1 MSLLEE
7 QMAQIPIHDP
17 VTAHQGQPVLMGG
30 APINRAR
37 AALVMIHGRG
47 ATAQSML
54 ALASELP
61 HSDFIYV
68 APQAADNTWYPH
80 SFLNPIPSNEPYL
93 SSALRAVGEVL
104 THLSDA
110 GIAFDRMLLLGFSQG
125 ACLALEY
132 AARFARRY
140 GAVIGLSGGLIGPDG
155 TPRNYSGSLAGTPV
169 FLGCSSSD
177 FHIPAARVL
186 YTAQVL
192 RGIGGQ
198 VTERLYPNMG
208 HMINA
213 DELEHTRAMMRDVL
227 DAAMR

>member
-1 MSLLEE
+1 M
-7 QMAQIPIHDP
+7 MAQVPTNEP

-30 APINRAR
+30 VLINRAR

-61 HSDFIYV
+61 HPDFIYV

-80 SFLNPIPSNEPYL
+80 SFLNPIASNEPYL

-104 THLSDA
+104 THLVEA
-110 GIAFDRMLLLGFSQG
+110 GLPHERVLLLGFSQG

-140 GAVIGLSGGLIGPDG
+140 GGVVGLSGGLIGPEG
-155 TPRNYSGSLAGTPV
+155 TPRNYAGSLDGTPV
-169 FLGCSSSD
+169 FLGCSDND

-186 YTAQVL
+186 HSAHVMRRL
-192 RGIGGQ
+192 GGQ
-198 VTERLYPNMG
+198 VTERLYPNLG
-208 HMINA
+208 HTIND
-213 DELEHTRAMMRDVL
+213 DELEHVRTLMNN
-227 DAAMR
+227 AASSASG

>member
-1 MSLLEE
+1 M
-7 QMAQIPIHDP
+7 MAQVPTNDP

-61 HSDFIYV
+61 HPEFIYV
-68 APQAADNTWYPH
+68 APQAAENTWYPH

-104 THLSDA
+104 THLVDA
-110 GIAFDRMLLLGFSQG
+110 GLPHERVLLLGFSQG

-140 GAVIGLSGGLIGPDG
+140 GAVVGLSGGLIGPEG
-155 TPRNYSGSLAGTPV
+155 TPRSYAGSLDGTPV
-169 FLGCSSSD
+169 FLGCSDND

-186 YTAQVL
+186 HSAHVMRRL
-192 RGIGGQ
+192 GGQ
-198 VTERLYPNMG
+198 VTERLYPNLG
-208 HMINA
+208 HTINE
-213 DELEHTRAMMRDVL
+213 DELEHVRTLMNN
-227 DAAMR
+227 AASSASR

>member
-1 MSLLEE
+1 M
-7 QMAQIPIHDP
+7 MAQVPTNDP

-61 HSDFIYV
+61 HPEFIYV

-104 THLSDA
+104 THLVEA
-110 GIAFDRMLLLGFSQG
+110 GLPHERVLLLGFSQG

-140 GAVIGLSGGLIGPDG
+140 GAVVGLSGGLIGPEG
-155 TPRNYSGSLAGTPV
+155 TPRRYAGSLDGTPV
-169 FLGCSSSD
+169 FLGCSDND

-186 YTAQVL
+186 HSAHVMRRL
-192 RGIGGQ
+192 GGQ
-198 VTERLYPNMG
+198 VTERLYPNLG
-208 HMINA
+208 HTINE
-213 DELEHTRAMMRDVL
+213 DELEHVRTLMNN
-227 DAAMR
+227 AASSASR

>member
-1 MSLLEE
+1 M
-7 QMAQIPIHDP
+7 MAQVPTNEP

-30 APINRAR
+30 VLINRAR

-61 HSDFIYV
+61 HPDFIYV

-80 SFLNPIPSNEPYL
+80 SFLNPIASNEPYL

-104 THLSDA
+104 THLVEA
-110 GIAFDRMLLLGFSQG
+110 GLPHERVLLLGFSQG

-140 GAVIGLSGGLIGPDG
+140 GGVVGLSGGLIGPEG
-155 TPRNYSGSLAGTPV
+155 TPRNYAGSLDSTPV
-169 FLGCSSSD
+169 FLGCSDND

-186 YTAQVL
+186 HSAHVMRRL
-192 RGIGGQ
+192 GGQ
-198 VTERLYPNMG
+198 VTERLYPNLG
-208 HMINA
+208 HTIND
-213 DELEHTRAMMRDVL
+213 DELEHVRTLMNN
-227 DAAMR
+227 AASSVSR

>member
-1 MSLLEE
+1 M
-7 QMAQIPIHDP
+7 MAQVPTNEP

-30 APINRAR
+30 VLINRAR

-61 HSDFIYV
+61 HPDFIYV

-80 SFLNPIPSNEPYL
+80 SFLNPIASNEPYL

-104 THLSDA
+104 THLVEA
-110 GIAFDRMLLLGFSQG
+110 GLPHERVLLLGFSQG

-140 GAVIGLSGGLIGPDG
+140 GGVVGLSGGLIGPEG
-155 TPRNYSGSLAGTPV
+155 TPRNYAGSLDSTPV
-169 FLGCSSSD
+169 FLGCSDND

-186 YTAQVL
+186 HSAHVMRRL
-192 RGIGGQ
+192 GGQ
-198 VTERLYPNMG
+198 VTERLYPNLG
-208 HMINA
+208 HTIND
-213 DELEHTRAMMRDVL
+213 DELEHVRTLMNN
-227 DAAMR
+227 AASSASR

>member
-1 MSLLEE
+1 M
-7 QMAQIPIHDP
+7 MAQVPTNEP

-30 APINRAR
+30 VLINRAR

-61 HSDFIYV
+61 HPDFIYV

-80 SFLNPIPSNEPYL
+80 SFLNPIASNEPYL

-104 THLSDA
+104 THLVEA
-110 GIAFDRMLLLGFSQG
+110 GLPHERVLLLGFSQG

-140 GAVIGLSGGLIGPDG
+140 GGVVGLSGGLIGPEG
-155 TPRNYSGSLAGTPV
+155 TPRNYAGSLDGTPV
-169 FLGCSSSD
+169 FLGCSDND

-186 YTAQVL
+186 HSAHVMRRL
-192 RGIGGQ
+192 GGQ
-198 VTERLYPNMG
+198 VTERLYPNLG
-208 HMINA
+208 HTIND
-213 DELEHTRAMMRDVL
+213 DELEHVRTLMNN
-227 DAAMR
+227 AASSASR

>member
-1 MSLLEE
+1 M
-7 QMAQIPIHDP
+7 MAQVPTNDP

-61 HSDFIYV
+61 HPDFIYV

-104 THLSDA
+104 MHLVEA
-110 GIAFDRMLLLGFSQG
+110 GLPHERVLLLGFSQG

-140 GAVIGLSGGLIGPDG
+140 GAVVGLSGGLIGPEG
-155 TPRNYSGSLAGTPV
+155 TPRSYAGSLDGTPV
-169 FLGCSSSD
+169 FLGCSDND

-186 YTAQVL
+186 HSAHVMRRL
-192 RGIGGQ
+192 GGQ
-198 VTERLYPNMG
+198 VTERLYPNLG
-208 HMINA
+208 HTINE
-213 DELEHTRAMMRDVL
+213 DELEHVRTLMNN
-227 DAAMR
+227 AASSASR